1 MPQFKV
7 PQNLDMEDRLI
18 GKLTFLQFGYL
29 AFGGLIAYVLVL
41 KIPGP
46 FGYILAVPIGLITFA
61 YTFVKV
67 QDQPFSHF
75 VTSLISYISLPR
87 NRLWQHDSSNVDPR
101 LIQPDKAPK
110 ETEKKETKKVYTKDQ
125 IHELAETIDS
135 HGYAKVDNTDE

>member
-29 AFGGLIAYVLVL
+29 AFGGLLAYVIVL
-41 KIPGP
+41 KIPGT

-75 VTSLISYISLPR
+75 VTSLVAYISLPR
-87 NRLWQHDSSNVDPR
+87 SRMWQHDSSNVDPH

-110 ETEKKETKKVYTKDQ
+110 KVEKKEVKKVFTPDQ
-125 IHELAETIDS
+125 IHHLAETIDS
-135 HGYAKVDNTDE
+135 HGYAKIDNSDE